1 MDGRMQQVIVVS
13 LACICLGAR
22 RTGAAA
28 LPVNGVRPGH
38 LPGPGDPRL
47 RAVLPCPRNH
57 DCISFGPP
65 RSCDLVAGLEASVSM
80 KLKTTLPLERA
91 EQIVDVALRHGRDE
105 GMLPLSVVVLDAGGK
120 VVACK
125 SEDGSGILRFDIA
138 HGKAWGALGMG
149 MSSRLIRDR
158 LSRRPAF
165 QNALAAASEGRF
177 IPVPGGVLIE
187 DADGHT
193 IGAVG
198 ISGDTSERDEY
209 CAVAAVAAAGLVPEP
224 SEADPNW
231 RMSSLSDRSD

>member
-1 MDGRMQQVIVVS
+1 M
-13 LACICLGAR
+13 
-22 RTGAAA
+22 
-28 LPVNGVRPGH
+28 
-38 LPGPGDPRL
+38 
-47 RAVLPCPRNH
+47 
-57 DCISFGPP
+57 
-65 RSCDLVAGLEASVSM
+65 VAGPDASVLM
-80 KLKTTLPLERA
+80 KLKPTLPLQRA
-91 EQIVDVALRHGRDE
+91 ERIVDVAMRHGREE
-105 GMLPLSVVVLDAGGK
+105 GLLPPTVVVLDTGEK
-120 VVACK
+120 IVACK

-158 LSRRPAF
+158 LSKRPAF

-209 CAVAAVAAAGLVPEP
+209 CAISAVIAAGLVSEP
-224 SEADPNW
+224 PEADPNW
-231 RMSSLSDRSD
+231 RASSQADRPD